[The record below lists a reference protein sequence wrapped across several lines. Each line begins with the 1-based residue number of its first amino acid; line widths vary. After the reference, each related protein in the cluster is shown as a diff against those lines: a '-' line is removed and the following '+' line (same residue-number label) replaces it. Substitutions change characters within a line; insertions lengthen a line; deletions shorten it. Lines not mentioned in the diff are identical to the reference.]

1 MASPQVTVRMSPE
14 LYRALVKMAKLED
27 KNLSEFTR
35 DLIELGM
42 GKKQAPENQVMK
54 RLETMEAN
62 LVGMHQ
68 VLGNV
73 LTKSM
78 MVCAGAKY
86 YGQLSTTFVDEM
98 TTYITT
104 QQALDPEVKADRE
117 MQRAAKAKQYE
128 LDYLSEVLG
137 PQSSK

>member
-1 MASPQVTVRMSPE
+1 MSPE

-42 GKKQAPENQVMK
+42 GKKQAPEEQVMQ

-68 VLGNV
+68 VLGNI

-78 MVCAGAKY
+78 MVCAGDKY

-98 TTYITT
+98 TTFITT
-104 QQALDPEVKADRE
+104 QRALDPKVKADRE
-117 MQRAAKAKQYE
+117 QQRAAKAKQYE
-128 LDYLSEVLG
+128 LDYLGEVLG
-137 PQSSK
+137 PQSHE

>member
-14 LYRALVKMAKLED
+14 LYKALVKMAKLED

-42 GKKQAPENQVMK
+42 SKKQVPKEQVIE
-54 RLETMEAN
+54 RLEVMEAN

-86 YGQLSTTFVDEM
+86 YGQLSTTFADEM

-104 QQALDPEVKADRE
+104 QRALDPKVKADRE
-117 MQRAAKAKQYE
+117 QQRAEKAKQYE
-128 LDYLSEVLG
+128 LDYLGEVLG
-137 PQSSK
+137 PQSHE

>member
-1 MASPQVTVRMSPE
+1 
-14 LYRALVKMAKLED
+14 MAKLED

-42 GKKQAPENQVMK
+42 SKKQVPKEQVIE
-54 RLETMEAN
+54 RLEVMEAN

-86 YGQLSTTFVDEM
+86 YGQLSTTFADEM

-104 QQALDPEVKADRE
+104 QRALDPKVKADRE
-117 MQRAAKAKQYE
+117 QQRAEKAKQYE
-128 LDYLSEVLG
+128 LDYLGEVLG
-137 PQSSK
+137 PQSHE

>member
-14 LYRALVKMAKLED
+14 LYKALVKMAKLED

-35 DLIELGM
+35 DLIELGLS
-42 GKKQAPENQVMK
+42 KKQAPKDQVME
-54 RLETMEAN
+54 RLEVMEAN

-104 QQALDPEVKADRE
+104 QRALDPKVKADRE
-117 MQRAAKAKQYE
+117 QQRAEKAKQYE
-128 LDYLSEVLG
+128 LDYLGEVLG
-137 PQSSK
+137 PQSSE